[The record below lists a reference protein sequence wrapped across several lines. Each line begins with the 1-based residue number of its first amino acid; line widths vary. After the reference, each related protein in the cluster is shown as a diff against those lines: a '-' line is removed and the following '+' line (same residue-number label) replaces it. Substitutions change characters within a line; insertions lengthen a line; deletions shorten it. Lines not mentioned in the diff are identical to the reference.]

1 MLSGLRGLHWK
12 GPFTFME
19 MVALE
24 DSGHYSKLIWLLL
37 LTLQGVAPSRGEGGC
52 LMCALSALWRKEDTM
67 SVGGDL

>member
-1 MLSGLRGLHWK
+1 
-12 GPFTFME
+12 ME